1 MNTASHFF
9 AVQLNF
15 TRKEEPLMQKP
26 KLTLKQFAEIKTM
39 IKSRCCNCYQG
50 NCLLLD
56 DGDSHTC
63 PQLITPSRIICRYFL
78 DCVLPS
84 DNTLMKS
91 VTGQTPAE
99 TIVCALCGSKTE
111 KTGRNQKFCPDCAR
125 KKQRQRNAE
134 YMSAKRSR
142 VDVYDALKPPK

>member
-1 MNTASHFF
+1 
-9 AVQLNF
+9 
-15 TRKEEPLMQKP
+15 MQTIN
-26 KLTLKQFAEIKTM
+26 LTLKQFAEIKTM
-39 IKSRCCNCYQG
+39 IKIRCCNCYQG

-63 PQLITPSRIICRYFL
+63 PQLITPSHIICRYFL

-84 DNTLMKS
+84 DKAIMKS
-91 VTGQTPAE
+91 ATGQTPAE
-99 TIVCALCGSKTE
+99 TVVCALCGSKTE
-111 KTGRNQKFCPDCAR
+111 RTGRNQKFCPDCAM

>member
-1 MNTASHFF
+1 
-9 AVQLNF
+9 
-15 TRKEEPLMQKP
+15 MQKL

-56 DGDSHTC
+56 DGDTHTC
-63 PQLITPSRIICRYFL
+63 PQLITPSHIICRYFL
-78 DCVLPS
+78 ACVLPS
-84 DNTLMKS
+84 DNALLKS
-91 VTGQTPAE
+91 ITGQTPVE
-99 TIVCALCGSKTE
+99 TVVCALCGSKTGR
-111 KTGRNQKFCPDCAR
+111 TGRNQKFCPDCAK

-142 VDVYDALKPPK
+142 VDVYDVLKPPK

>member
-1 MNTASHFF
+1 
-9 AVQLNF
+9 
-15 TRKEEPLMQKP
+15 MQTTN
-26 KLTLKQFAEIKTM
+26 LTLKQFAEIKTI

-56 DGDSHTC
+56 DGDTHTC
-63 PQLITPSRIICRYFL
+63 PQRITPSYIICRYFL
-78 DCVLPS
+78 GAVLPS

-91 VTGQTPAE
+91 VTGQTPVE
-99 TIVCALCGSKTE
+99 MVVCALCGSKTE
-111 KTGRNQKFCPDCAR
+111 RTGRNQKFCPDCAK

-142 VDVYDALKPPK
+142 VDVYNALKPPK

>member
-1 MNTASHFF
+1 
-9 AVQLNF
+9 
-15 TRKEEPLMQKP
+15 MQKL

-56 DGDSHTC
+56 DGDTHTC
-63 PQLITPSRIICRYFL
+63 PQLITPSHIICRYFL
-78 DCVLPS
+78 DSVLPS
-84 DNTLMKS
+84 DNALKKS
-91 VTGQTPAE
+91 VTGQSPTE
-99 TIVCALCGSKTE
+99 TVICALCSSKTE
-111 KTGRNQKFCPDCAR
+111 RTGRNQKFCPDCAK

-142 VDVYDALKPPK
+142 VDVYNALKPPK

>member
-1 MNTASHFF
+1 
-9 AVQLNF
+9 
-15 TRKEEPLMQKP
+15 MQTI

-56 DGDSHTC
+56 DGDAYTC
-63 PQLITPSRIICRYFL
+63 PQLITPSHIICRYFL
-78 DCVLPS
+78 DAVLPADKMLLKDLRS
-84 DNTLMKS
+84 ES
-91 VTGQTPAE
+91 VVMM
-99 TIVCALCGSKTE
+99 VCSLCGKKTE
-111 KTGRNQKFCPDCAR
+111 RTGRNQKFCPACAK

>member
-1 MNTASHFF
+1 
-9 AVQLNF
+9 
-15 TRKEEPLMQKP
+15 MQKL
-26 KLTLKQFAEIKTM
+26 KLTLKQFAEIKAL

-56 DGDSHTC
+56 DGDTHTC
-63 PQLITPSRIICRYFL
+63 PQLKTPSHIICRHFL

-91 VTGQTPAE
+91 LTGQIPVE
-99 TIVCALCGSKTE
+99 TVVCALCGSKTE
-111 KTGRNQKFCPDCAR
+111 RTGRNQKFCTDCAK